1 MGSSVPQSVTF
12 TDRMRSR
19 FKGVL
24 DAIGGF
30 FVRLGMSPNA
40 MTLLGLL
47 GSIAGAVLLGLG
59 AISLGG
65 IVILVCAAADALD
78 GTMARL
84 RGEATRF
91 GAFLDS
97 SLDRLSELC
106 LFGGLAI
113 HFAAQ
118 HSLLGVALALA
129 ATIGSIM
136 VSYEKARAEALGF
149 DCKVGL
155 LTRMERYLVLC
166 PALILNLPLIGLGL
180 VALLGNFT
188 ARAALCVRLR
198 PEPPRQV
205 KNLFGRRSL

>member
-1 MGSSVPQSVTF
+1 MGVQSVGSSVPQSITF
-12 TDRMRSR
+12 TDRMRAR

-24 DAIGGF
+24 DGIGGF
-30 FVRLGMSPNA
+30 FVRLGLSPNA
-40 MTLLGLL
+40 MTLLGAA

-65 IVILVCAAADALD
+65 IVILVSGAADALD

-84 RGEATRF
+84 GGEATRF

-97 SLDRLSELC
+97 SLDRVSELC
-106 LFGGLAI
+106 LFSGLAI
-113 HFAAQ
+113 HFAFV

-129 ATIGSIM
+129 AAIGSIM

-188 ARAALCVRLR
+188 AVQRFAHVYRQSRAG
-198 PEPPRQV
+198 
-205 KNLFGRRSL
+205 N

>member
-1 MGSSVPQSVTF
+1 MGSSVPQSITF
-12 TDRMRSR
+12 TDRMRAR

-30 FVRLGMSPNA
+30 FVRLGLSPNA
-40 MTLLGLL
+40 MTVLGLV

-65 IVILVCAAADALD
+65 VVILVCAAADALD

-97 SLDRLSELC
+97 TLDRVAELC
-106 LFGGLAI
+106 LFSGLAI
-113 HFAAQ
+113 HFALT
-118 HSLLGVALALA
+118 HSVLGVALALA
-129 ATIGSIM
+129 ATLGSIM

-149 DCKVGL
+149 DCRVGL

-188 ARAALCVRLR
+188 AVQRFLHVY
-198 PEPPRQV
+198 RQSRGG
-205 KNLFGRRSL
+205 K

>member
-1 MGSSVPQSVTF
+1 
-12 TDRMRSR
+12 MRKQ

-24 DAIGGF
+24 DGIGGF
-30 FVRLGMSPNA
+30 FLRLGLSPNG
-40 MTLLGLL
+40 MTVLGAV
-47 GSIAGAVLLGLG
+47 GSIFGAVLLGFG

-65 IVILVCAAADALD
+65 VVILLFGATDALD

-97 SLDRLSELC
+97 SLDRVSELC
-106 LFGGLAI
+106 LFSGLAI
-113 HFAAQ
+113 HFA
-118 HSLLGVALALA
+118 LGNNILGVVLALA
-129 ATIGSIM
+129 AAIGSIM

-166 PALILNLPLIGLGL
+166 PTLILNLPLIGLGL
-180 VALLGNFT
+180 VAVLGNFT
-188 ARAALCVRLR
+188 AAQRFAHVY
-198 PEPPRQV
+198 RQSR
-205 KNLFGRRSL
+205 NGP

>member
-1 MGSSVPQSVTF
+1 MDMQSEGSSVARGATF
-12 TDRMRSR
+12 TDWMRVR

-24 DAIGGF
+24 GGIGGF
-30 FVRLGMSPNA
+30 CLRIGISPNA

-47 GSIAGAVLLGLG
+47 GSLLGAVLLALG
-59 AISLGG
+59 AVSIGG
-65 IVILVCAAADALD
+65 VVVLVSGATDALD

-84 RGEATRF
+84 RGRATRF

-97 SLDRLSELC
+97 TLDRVSELC
-106 LFGGLAI
+106 LFSGLAI
-113 HFAAQ
+113 HFA
-118 HSLLGVALALA
+118 LGNNVLGVALALA
-129 ATIGSIM
+129 AVLGSIL

-166 PALILNLPLIGLGL
+166 PALILNLPLVGLGL

-188 ARAALCVRLR
+188 AVQRFVHVY
-198 PEPPRQV
+198 RQSR
-205 KNLFGRRSL
+205 GAQ

>member
-1 MGSSVPQSVTF
+1 MGSSVPQSITF
-12 TDRMRSR
+12 TDRMRAR

-24 DAIGGF
+24 DAGGRF
-30 FVRLGMSPNA
+30 FVRLGLSPNA
-40 MTLLGLL
+40 MTVLGFA
-47 GSIAGAVLLGLG
+47 GSIAGAVLLGFG

-65 IVILVCAAADALD
+65 IVILVSGTADALD

-97 SLDRLSELC
+97 TLDRVSELF
-106 LFGGLAI
+106 LFSGLAI
-113 HFAAQ
+113 HFA
-118 HSLLGVALALA
+118 LGNNVLGVALALA
-129 ATIGSIM
+129 AAIGSIM

-166 PALILNLPLIGLGL
+166 PALILDLPLIGLGL

-188 ARAALCVRLR
+188 AWQRFAHVY
-198 PEPPRQV
+198 RQSRGV
-205 KNLFGRRSL
+205 P